1 MTPVFPNRA
10 GRYSGDG
17 KVIRQGVRVWFQAR
31 CIARTRPIALRYI
44 IWQPTCHSAPR
55 EFEASHYFSEDPMR
69 CVTGLLAVV
78 CAGGLSLALADPPT
92 TDPAASTPPTQVE
105 PASPALPAT
114 PNAAPVTP
122 AQAVPATPA
131 APTAATHTEQLE
143 KQLRAQGYAVQ
154 MRNGDRVFCRR
165 EVPLGSHLPTALNC
179 LTADEAERMAQAAK
193 GDIEHSQR
201 RMTSCLMNANG
212 RSANCG
218 N

>member
-1 MTPVFPNRA
+1 
-10 GRYSGDG
+10 
-17 KVIRQGVRVWFQAR
+17 
-31 CIARTRPIALRYI
+31 
-44 IWQPTCHSAPR
+44 
-55 EFEASHYFSEDPMR
+55 MR
-69 CVTGLLAVV
+69 FVTSLLALV

-92 TDPAASTPPTQVE
+92 TDPTASTPTQVE

-114 PNAAPVTP
+114 PNAAPVAP
-122 AQAVPATPA
+122 AHAMPATA
-131 APTAATHTEQLE
+131 ATAATHTEQLE
-143 KQLRAQGYAVQ
+143 KQLRVQGYSPQ

-165 EVPLGSHLPTALNC
+165 EVPLGSHLPTVLNC
-179 LTADEAERMAQAAK
+179 VTPDEAERISQAAK